1 MICAACGLN
10 RDPDDLIAY
19 WPVGYPGRVRFVC
32 RVTRP
37 SPVAQESCFRA
48 VVASRL
54 VHEIA
59 VATYAKGGPV
69 PPDAGPWLE
78 EPTKAYVVP
87 AGMVPR

>member
-10 RDPDDLIAY
+10 RDPDDLIAF

-48 VVASRL
+48 VVASRQT
-54 VHEIA
+54 HEISPA
-59 VATYAKGGPV
+59 SAPV
-69 PPDAGPWLE
+69 
-78 EPTKAYVVP
+78 EPRRAMSVDDFPILSQVP
-87 AGMVPR
+87 A